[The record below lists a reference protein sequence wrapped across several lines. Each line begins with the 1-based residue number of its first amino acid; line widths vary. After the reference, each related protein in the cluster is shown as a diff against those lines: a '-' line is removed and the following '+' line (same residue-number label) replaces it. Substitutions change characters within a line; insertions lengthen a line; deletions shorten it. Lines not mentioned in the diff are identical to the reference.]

1 VKPTV
6 PVSVV
11 IPAFNAEAVVCRAIE
26 SVLRQTLAPT
36 EIILVD
42 DGSTDGTRAAVER
55 YDACV
60 RCLTQPNAGVSAA
73 RNRGIDAATQGWVA
87 LLDAD
92 DEWLPSKL
100 ETQWSLITRHPA
112 IVWVGANATF
122 VIGGTAK
129 HAKLPRRVSERLSNE
144 EQIEFFTGWAH
155 GLFLHTTGMLIRRDV
170 FDDVGRFDT
179 DLRLGEDRNMWW
191 RIAFRNPSIGYRP
204 EVLYRYYL
212 DTPGS
217 LSKRSRDRSQ
227 SVLGVC
233 RSLEA
238 ATNEGAAVVKLFAPF
253 AERLVADYRLR
264 AACGEIDVDAA
275 VWRQVNALFPPS
287 RHDRLLSAFL
297 TRLPSVVARLL
308 SRFVA

>member
-6 PVSVV
+6 PVTVV
-11 IPAFNAEAVVCRAIE
+11 IPAYNAEAVVCRAIE
-26 SVLRQTLAPT
+26 SVLQQTLAPT

-42 DGSTDGTRAAVER
+42 DGSTDGTQAAVKR
-55 YDACV
+55 YDARV
-60 RCLTQPNAGVSAA
+60 RCLTQRNAGVSAA

-112 IVWVGANATF
+112 IAWVGANATF
-122 VIGGTAK
+122 VIGGTTK

-144 EQIEFFTGWAH
+144 EQIEFFAGWAH
-155 GLFLHTTGMLIRRDV
+155 GLPLQTTGMLIRRDV
-170 FDDVGRFDT
+170 FDDVGPFDT
-179 DLRLGEDRNMWW
+179 DLRVGEDRNMWW

-217 LSKRSRDRSQ
+217 LTKGSRDRSL
-227 SVLGVC
+227 SVLAVC

-238 ATNEGAAVVKLFAPF
+238 ATNEGAAVLKLFAPF
-253 AERLVADYRLR
+253 AGQLVAGYRLR
-264 AACGEIDVDAA
+264 AACGEIYVDAA

-297 TRLPSVVARLL
+297 SRLPSVVARLV
-308 SRFVA
+308 SRLVA